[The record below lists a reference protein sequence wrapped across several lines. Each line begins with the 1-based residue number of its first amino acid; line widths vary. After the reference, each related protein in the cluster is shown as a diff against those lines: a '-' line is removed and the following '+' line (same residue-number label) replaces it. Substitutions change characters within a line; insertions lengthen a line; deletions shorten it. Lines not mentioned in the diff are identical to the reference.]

1 MKRYRPAPQVTFR
14 WVERGM
20 KKWHPSPSLS
30 PKGKGMGKGVKIAS
44 KKAPP
49 SGRLPSL
56 PGGGNG
62 VNEAI
67 RGVLR
72 CGSTQGR
79 SMASPLAKA
88 KERPSSKV
96 LCFFLPE
103 WEKAYTTLVRKSI
116 SLEVAL
122 FQEGGEI
129 LDVGE
134 VEGGSRVPFQ
144 ALLKNT
150 PSEGKRKRRQP
161 ADMKCHV
168 PWPKNRN

>member
-1 MKRYRPAPQVTFR
+1 LWLDPRSVHGFAFGEG
-14 WVERGM
+14 ERAAFFE
-20 KKWHPSPSLS
+20 SSLL
-30 PKGKGMGKGVKIAS
+30 
-44 KKAPP
+44 
-49 SGRLPSL
+49 LP
-56 PGGGNG
+56 
-62 VNEAI
+62 
-67 RGVLR
+67 
-72 CGSTQGR
+72 
-79 SMASPLAKA
+79 
-88 KERPSSKV
+88 
-96 LCFFLPE
+96 PE